1 MSIYSYIERFCVGGK
16 KATLSEQGGCLVRM
30 VHADRVAKARQEGIS
45 KQEVERLSLLYRA
58 LADPTRLRIVLAL
71 ATGEMCVCDLAAFLT
86 VSESAVS
93 HQLRHL
99 RDLALV
105 KNRRQGQV
113 LYYALDDHHVSDL
126 LAIGLEHLREPK

>member
-1 MSIYSYIERFCVGGK
+1 
-16 KATLSEQGGCLVRM
+16 M
-30 VHADRVAKARQEGIS
+30 VHVDRVAKARKEGIS

-71 ATGEMCVCDLAAFLT
+71 ATGEMCVCDLAALLT

-105 KNRRQGQV
+105 RNRREGQV
-113 LYYALDDHHVSDL
+113 LYYALDDRHVSDL
-126 LAIGLEHLREPK
+126 LAIGLEHLREP

>member
-1 MSIYSYIERFCVGGK
+1 
-16 KATLSEQGGCLVRM
+16 M
-30 VHADRVAKARQEGIS
+30 VHVDRVAKARQEGIS
-45 KQEVERLSLLYRA
+45 KQEVERLSLLYGA

-71 ATGEMCVCDLAAFLT
+71 TTGEMCVCDLAALLT

-99 RDLALV
+99 RNLALV
-105 KNRRQGQV
+105 RNRREGQV

-126 LAIGLEHLREPK
+126 LAIGLEHLRELQ

>member
-1 MSIYSYIERFCVGGK
+1 MNNYSDIKRRGMRGK
-16 KATLSEQGGCLVRM
+16 KATLLEQGGCPVRM
-30 VHADRVAKARQEGIS
+30 VHMDRVAKARKEGIS

-71 ATGEMCVCDLAAFLT
+71 ATGEMCVCDLAALLT

-105 KNRRQGQV
+105 RNRREGQV
-113 LYYALDDHHVSDL
+113 LYYALDDRHVSDL
-126 LAIGLEHLREPK
+126 LAIGLEHLREP

>member
-1 MSIYSYIERFCVGGK
+1 MRGK
-16 KATLSEQGGCLVRM
+16 KGTLLEQGGCPVRM
-30 VHADRVAKARQEGIS
+30 VHVDRVAKARQEGIS

-71 ATGEMCVCDLAAFLT
+71 TTGEMCVCDLAALLT

-99 RDLALV
+99 RDLSLV
-105 KNRRQGQV
+105 RNRREGQV

-126 LAIGLEHLREPK
+126 LAIGLEHLREPQGLK

>member
-1 MSIYSYIERFCVGGK
+1 MRGK
-16 KATLSEQGGCLVRM
+16 KATLLEQGGCPVRM
-30 VHADRVAKARQEGIS
+30 VHVDRVAKARQEGIS

-71 ATGEMCVCDLAAFLT
+71 ATGEMCVCDLAALLT

-105 KNRRQGQV
+105 RNRREGQV
-113 LYYALDDHHVSDL
+113 LYYALDDRHVSDL
-126 LAIGLEHLREPK
+126 LAIGLEHLREP

>member
-1 MSIYSYIERFCVGGK
+1 MNNYSYIKRRGMRGK
-16 KATLSEQGGCLVRM
+16 KATLLEQGGCPVRM
-30 VHADRVAKARQEGIS
+30 VHVDRVAKARQEGIS

-71 ATGEMCVCDLAAFLT
+71 ATGEMCVCDLAALLT

-93 HQLRHL
+93 HQLRNL

-105 KNRRQGQV
+105 RNRREGQV
-113 LYYALDDHHVSDL
+113 LYYALDDRHVSDL
-126 LAIGLEHLREPK
+126 LAIGLEHLREP

>member
-1 MSIYSYIERFCVGGK
+1 MRAK
-16 KATLSEQGGCLVRM
+16 KATLLEQGGCLVRM
-30 VHADRVAKARQEGIS
+30 VHVDRVAKARQEGIS

-71 ATGEMCVCDLAAFLT
+71 ATGEMCVCDLAALLT

-105 KNRRQGQV
+105 GNRREGQV
-113 LYYALDDHHVSDL
+113 LYYALDDHHVNDL
-126 LAIGLEHLREPK
+126 LAIGLEHLREPQGLK